1 MGYVPWYGV
10 KPVHHNMTISILA
23 REGGVGVETVRYY
36 QRRGLL
42 DTPERTGGNG
52 LSGGMRRYGR
62 DDLRRLRFIRQ
73 AQGSGFTLEE
83 IGELLALD
91 ASHDRPRA
99 QALAQARIK
108 ALDARIAEL
117 QSARA
122 ALQRLAHDCAHS
134 DGPCPILSAF
144 ETA

>member
-1 MGYVPWYGV
+1 M
-10 KPVHHNMTISILA
+10 HHNMTISILA